1 MTLPVSIAVLTIPLA
16 LLPAPATT
24 VAAAPSALERPGR
37 AVVVPNHLR
46 PQSSRTAMWV
56 REAKVRSATVRRLIE
71 RIEASDVLVYIDAPP
86 RLTPGVAACLTW
98 MATTPA
104 VRIVRASFRP
114 DLRTTEAIAM
124 LAHELQH
131 VVEVA
136 EHPEVQD
143 EGTLLALYTRIGH
156 PTAASGRHWDTADA
170 LALGALARSEAAR
183 DLRPA
188 RTPAATA
195 GRS

>member
-1 MTLPVSIAVLTIPLA
+1 MTLPAVIAVLIIPVA
-16 LLPAPATT
+16 LVPAPRATVST
-24 VAAAPSALERPGR
+24 APQAVERPAR
-37 AVVVPNHLR
+37 AAVVRDHLR
-46 PQSSRTAMWV
+46 PQSRRTAMWV
-56 REAKVRSATVRRLIE
+56 REARARSATVRQLIE
-71 RIEASDVLVYIDAPP
+71 QIEASDVLVYIDAPS
-86 RLTPGVAACLTW
+86 RMTPGVAACLTW

-114 DLRTTEAIAM
+114 DLRTNEAIAM

-136 EHPEVQD
+136 AHPEVQD
-143 EGTLLALYTRIGH
+143 ETTLLALYTRIGH
-156 PTAASGRHWDTADA
+156 PTAATGRHWDTADA
-170 LALGALARSEAAR
+170 IALGSLARSEAAR

-188 RTPAATA
+188 SAPRTTA